1 MKKIFLFPK
10 CEWKYLLFLFFFIF
24 SFLENAII
32 RWISWGAK
40 DVAQPFLNTYL
51 FNISDYLAVIPF
63 IIIKIRSK
71 RMTKE
76 TMLEF
81 QSTIKSALTN
91 STNTIDKKRLF
102 FFWLVVSVGI
112 CDFLSHVSSLAFYL
126 VFGKNDRPLSENN
139 LSSMLIV
146 NTIVIYVASRIIL
159 KTYFYRHHYF
169 SFILNIICIII
180 LLSHD
185 IYNTIHEKKETDSS
199 NMIFFYFVKKI
210 LTIIFYS
217 IEAVIGKKVLLD
229 DLMNIYSLFFYRAIV
244 ETILLI
250 FFSIPFI
257 FIKITNRAKIPE
269 VTSNIFLQIGELF
282 KGSEFYK
289 VFLFILANF
298 FYNIFV
304 WSIID
309 KFSPGHYAISNIFE
323 STGTLIRLWITEKD
337 SVQRPVIRL
346 IIYIILIIGSVIHS
360 EMIVLNF
367 CGMQKN
373 TKLFLEMKEKME
385 IEEIEEIGLAKDLDE
400 SEIDKNENMIVSID
414 KDYDI
419 NLNNND
425 TQLSKEG
432 KEMVDVNDSN
442 E

>member
-24 SFLENAII
+24 SFLQNAII

-76 TMLEF
+76 NMLAL
-81 QSTIKSALTN
+81 QLTIKSALTN
-91 STNTIDKKRLF
+91 STSNTLDKKRTF

-112 CDFLSHVSSLAFYL
+112 FDFLSHVSSLAFYL

-139 LSSMLIV
+139 LSSMLIF
-146 NTIVIYVASRIIL
+146 NTIVIYVASRLIL

-169 SFILNIICIII
+169 SFILNVFCIII
-180 LLSHD
+180 LLSLD
-185 IYNTIHEKKETDSS
+185 IYNTIVQKKEIDSS
-199 NMIFFYFVKKI
+199 NMIFFYFAKKI

-217 IEAVIGKKVLLD
+217 IEDVIGKKVLLD
-229 DLMNIYSLFFYRAIV
+229 DLMNIYSLIFYRAIV
-244 ETILLI
+244 ETVLLI
-250 FFSIPFI
+250 LFSIPFI
-257 FIKITNRAKIPE
+257 FIKITNKAKTPE
-269 VTSNIFLQIGELF
+269 VTSNIFLQIGDLF

-289 VFLFILANF
+289 VFLFILTNF
-298 FYNIFV
+298 FYNIFI

-309 KFSPGHYAISNIFE
+309 KFSPSHYAISNIFE

-337 SVQRPVIRL
+337 SMQQPVIRL
-346 IIYIILIIGSVIHS
+346 IIYVILIIGSVIHS
-360 EMIVLNF
+360 EMVVLNF
-367 CGMQKN
+367 CSMQKN
-373 TKLFLEMKEKME
+373 TKLFLEIKEKIE
-385 IEEIEEIGLAKDLDE
+385 IEAIDFDKDLDE
-400 SEIDKNENMIVSID
+400 SVKEQSENIVVSID

-419 NLNNND
+419 NLNKD
-425 TQLSKEG
+425 YHSSKS
-432 KEMVDVNDSN
+432 KEMVDVNSSS

>member
-24 SFLENAII
+24 SFLQNAII

-76 TMLEF
+76 NMLAL
-81 QSTIKSALTN
+81 QLTIKSALTN
-91 STNTIDKKRLF
+91 STSNTIDKKRTF
-102 FFWLVVSVGI
+102 FFWLVASVGI
-112 CDFLSHVSSLAFYL
+112 FDFLSHVSSLAFYL

-139 LSSMLIV
+139 LSSMLIF
-146 NTIVIYVASRIIL
+146 NTIVIYVASRLIL

-169 SFILNIICIII
+169 SFILNVFCIII
-180 LLSHD
+180 LLSLD
-185 IYNTIHEKKETDSS
+185 IYNTIVQKKETDSS
-199 NMIFFYFVKKI
+199 NMIFFYFAKKI

-217 IEAVIGKKVLLD
+217 IEDVIGKKVLLD
-229 DLMNIYSLFFYRAIV
+229 DLMNIYSLIFYRAIV
-244 ETILLI
+244 ETVLLI
-250 FFSIPFI
+250 LFSIPFI
-257 FIKITNRAKIPE
+257 FIKITNKAKTPE
-269 VTSNIFLQIGELF
+269 VTSNIFLQIGDLF

-289 VFLFILANF
+289 VFLFILTNF
-298 FYNIFV
+298 FYNIFI

-309 KFSPGHYAISNIFE
+309 KFSPSHYAISNIFE

-337 SVQRPVIRL
+337 SVQQPVIRL
-346 IIYIILIIGSVIHS
+346 IIYVILIIGSVIHS
-360 EMIVLNF
+360 EMVVLNF
-367 CGMQKN
+367 CSMQKN
-373 TKLFLEMKEKME
+373 TKLFLEIKEKIE
-385 IEEIEEIGLAKDLDE
+385 IEAIDFDKDLDE
-400 SEIDKNENMIVSID
+400 SVKEQSENIVVSID

-419 NLNNND
+419 NLNKD
-425 TQLSKEG
+425 YHSSKS
-432 KEMVDVNDSN
+432 KEMVDVNSSS

>member
-24 SFLENAII
+24 SFLQNAII
-32 RWISWGAK
+32 RWISWETK

-51 FNISDYLAVIPF
+51 FNISDYIAVIPF

-76 TMLEF
+76 NMLAI
-81 QSTIKSALTN
+81 QLTIKSTMSN
-91 STNTIDKKRLF
+91 PTNTIDKKKAF

-112 CDFLSHVSSLAFYL
+112 FDFLSHVSSLAFYL

-139 LSSMLIV
+139 LSSMLIF

-169 SFILNIICIII
+169 SFILNTICIII
-180 LLSHD
+180 LLSLD
-185 IYNTIHEKKETDSS
+185 IYNTIVQKKETDSS
-199 NMIFFYFVKKI
+199 NMIFFYFAKKI

-217 IEAVIGKKVLLD
+217 IEDVIGKKVLLD
-229 DLMNIYSLFFYRAIV
+229 YLMDIYSLIFYRALV
-244 ETILLI
+244 ETVLLI

-257 FIKITNRAKIPE
+257 FVKITNRARDPP

-282 KGSEFYK
+282 RGSEFYK
-289 VFLFILANF
+289 VFLFILTNF
-298 FYNIFV
+298 FYNIFI
-304 WSIID
+304 WLIID
-309 KFSPGHYAISNIFE
+309 KFSPSHYALSNIFE

-337 SVQRPVIRL
+337 SVKQPVVRL
-346 IIYIILIIGSVIHS
+346 IIYIILIIVSLIHS

-373 TKLFLEMKEKME
+373 TKLFLEVKEKME
-385 IEEIEEIGLAKDLDE
+385 IEDIGLDKDLDE
-400 SEIDKNENMIVSID
+400 NIKGKNDDIIVSID

-419 NLNNND
+419 NLNND
-425 TQLSKEG
+425 YHSSKG
-432 KEMVDVNDSN
+432 SKEMVDVNSN
-442 E
+442 D

>member
-24 SFLENAII
+24 SFLQNAII

-76 TMLEF
+76 NMLAL
-81 QSTIKSALTN
+81 QLTIKSALTN
-91 STNTIDKKRLF
+91 STSNTLDKKRTF

-112 CDFLSHVSSLAFYL
+112 FDFLSHVSSLAFYL

-139 LSSMLIV
+139 LSSMLIF
-146 NTIVIYVASRIIL
+146 NTIVIYVASRLIL

-169 SFILNIICIII
+169 SFILNVFCIII
-180 LLSHD
+180 LLSLD
-185 IYNTIHEKKETDSS
+185 IYNTIVQKKETDSS
-199 NMIFFYFVKKI
+199 NMIFFYFAKKI

-217 IEAVIGKKVLLD
+217 IEDVIGKKVLLD
-229 DLMNIYSLFFYRAIV
+229 DLMNIYSLIFYRAIV
-244 ETILLI
+244 ETVLLI
-250 FFSIPFI
+250 LFSIPFI
-257 FIKITNRAKIPE
+257 FIKITNKAKTPE
-269 VTSNIFLQIGELF
+269 VTSNIFLQIGDLF

-289 VFLFILANF
+289 VFLFILTNF
-298 FYNIFV
+298 FYNIFI

-309 KFSPGHYAISNIFE
+309 KFSPSHYAISNIFE

-337 SVQRPVIRL
+337 SVQQPVIRL
-346 IIYIILIIGSVIHS
+346 IIYVILIIGSVIHS
-360 EMIVLNF
+360 EMVVLNF
-367 CGMQKN
+367 CSMQKN
-373 TKLFLEMKEKME
+373 TKLFLEIKEKIE
-385 IEEIEEIGLAKDLDE
+385 IEAIDFDKDLDE
-400 SEIDKNENMIVSID
+400 SVKEQSENIVVSMRM
-414 KDYDI
+414 KR
-419 NLNNND
+419 
-425 TQLSKEG
+425 
-432 KEMVDVNDSN
+432 
-442 E
+442 

>member
-24 SFLENAII
+24 SFLQNAII

-76 TMLEF
+76 NMLAL
-81 QSTIKSALTN
+81 QLTIKSALTN
-91 STNTIDKKRLF
+91 STSNTIDKKKTF

-112 CDFLSHVSSLAFYL
+112 FDFLSHVSSLAFYL

-139 LSSMLIV
+139 LSSMLIF

-169 SFILNIICIII
+169 SFILNVFCIII
-180 LLSHD
+180 LLSLD
-185 IYNTIHEKKETDSS
+185 IYNTIVQKKETDSS
-199 NMIFFYFVKKI
+199 NMIFFYFAKKI

-217 IEAVIGKKVLLD
+217 IEDVIGKKVLLD
-229 DLMNIYSLFFYRAIV
+229 DLMNIYSLIFYRAIV
-244 ETILLI
+244 ETVLLI
-250 FFSIPFI
+250 LFSIPFI
-257 FIKITNRAKIPE
+257 FIKITNKAKTPE
-269 VTSNIFLQIGELF
+269 VTSNIFLQIGDLF

-289 VFLFILANF
+289 VFLFILTNF
-298 FYNIFV
+298 FYNIFI

-309 KFSPGHYAISNIFE
+309 KFSPSHYAISNIFE

-337 SVQRPVIRL
+337 SVQQPVIRL
-346 IIYIILIIGSVIHS
+346 IIYVILIIGSVIHS
-360 EMIVLNF
+360 EMVVLNF
-367 CGMQKN
+367 CSMQKN
-373 TKLFLEMKEKME
+373 TKLFLEIKEKIE
-385 IEEIEEIGLAKDLDE
+385 IEAIDFDKDLDE
-400 SEIDKNENMIVSID
+400 SVKEQSENIVVSID

-419 NLNNND
+419 NLNKD
-425 TQLSKEG
+425 YHSSKS
-432 KEMVDVNDSN
+432 KEMVDVNSSS

>member
-24 SFLENAII
+24 SFLQNAII

-76 TMLEF
+76 NMLAL
-81 QSTIKSALTN
+81 QLTIKSALTN
-91 STNTIDKKRLF
+91 STSNTIDKKKTF

-112 CDFLSHVSSLAFYL
+112 FDFLSHVSSLAFYL

-139 LSSMLIV
+139 LSSMLIF
-146 NTIVIYVASRIIL
+146 NTIVIYVASRLIL

-169 SFILNIICIII
+169 SFILNVFCIII
-180 LLSHD
+180 LLSLD
-185 IYNTIHEKKETDSS
+185 IYNTIVQKKETDSS
-199 NMIFFYFVKKI
+199 NMIFFYFAKKI

-217 IEAVIGKKVLLD
+217 IEDVIGKKVLLD
-229 DLMNIYSLFFYRAIV
+229 DLMNIYSLIFYRAIV
-244 ETILLI
+244 ETVLLI
-250 FFSIPFI
+250 LFSIPFI
-257 FIKITNRAKIPE
+257 FIKITNKAKTPE
-269 VTSNIFLQIGELF
+269 VTSNIFLQIGDLF

-289 VFLFILANF
+289 VFLFILTNF
-298 FYNIFV
+298 FYNIFI

-309 KFSPGHYAISNIFE
+309 KFSPSHYAISNIFE
-323 STGTLIRLWITEKD
+323 STGTLIRLWITEEN
-337 SVQRPVIRL
+337 SVQQPVIRL
-346 IIYIILIIGSVIHS
+346 IIYVILIIGSVIHS
-360 EMIVLNF
+360 EMVVLNF
-367 CGMQKN
+367 CSMQKN
-373 TKLFLEMKEKME
+373 TKLFLEIKEKIE
-385 IEEIEEIGLAKDLDE
+385 IEAIDFDKDLDE
-400 SEIDKNENMIVSID
+400 SVKEQSENIVVSID

-419 NLNNND
+419 NLNKD
-425 TQLSKEG
+425 YHSSKS
-432 KEMVDVNDSN
+432 KEMVDVNSSS

>member
-24 SFLENAII
+24 SFLQNAII

-76 TMLEF
+76 NMLAL
-81 QSTIKSALTN
+81 QLTIKSALTN
-91 STNTIDKKRLF
+91 STSNTIDKKRTF

-112 CDFLSHVSSLAFYL
+112 FDFLSHVSSLAFYL

-139 LSSMLIV
+139 LSSMLIF
-146 NTIVIYVASRIIL
+146 NTIVIYVASRLIL

-169 SFILNIICIII
+169 SFILNVFCIII
-180 LLSHD
+180 LLSLD
-185 IYNTIHEKKETDSS
+185 IYNTIVQKKETDSS
-199 NMIFFYFVKKI
+199 NMIFFYFAKKI

-217 IEAVIGKKVLLD
+217 IEDVIGKKVLLD
-229 DLMNIYSLFFYRAIV
+229 DLMNIYSLIFYRAIV
-244 ETILLI
+244 ETVLLI
-250 FFSIPFI
+250 LFSIPFI
-257 FIKITNRAKIPE
+257 FIKITNKAKTPE
-269 VTSNIFLQIGELF
+269 VTSNIFLQIGDLF

-289 VFLFILANF
+289 VFLFILTNF
-298 FYNIFV
+298 FYNIFI

-309 KFSPGHYAISNIFE
+309 KFSPSHYAISN
-323 STGTLIRLWITEKD
+323 
-337 SVQRPVIRL
+337 QQPVIRL
-346 IIYIILIIGSVIHS
+346 IIYVILIIGSVIHS
-360 EMIVLNF
+360 EMVVLNF
-367 CGMQKN
+367 CSMQKN
-373 TKLFLEMKEKME
+373 TKLFLEIKEKIE
-385 IEEIEEIGLAKDLDE
+385 IEAIDFDKDLDE
-400 SEIDKNENMIVSID
+400 SVKEQSENIVVSID

-419 NLNNND
+419 NLNKD
-425 TQLSKEG
+425 YHSSKS
-432 KEMVDVNDSN
+432 KEMVDVNSSS

>member
-24 SFLENAII
+24 SFLQNAII
-32 RWISWGAK
+32 RWISWETK

-51 FNISDYLAVIPF
+51 FNISDYIAVIPF

-76 TMLEF
+76 NMLAI
-81 QSTIKSALTN
+81 QLTIKSTMSN
-91 STNTIDKKRLF
+91 PTNTIDKKKSF

-112 CDFLSHVSSLAFYL
+112 FDFLSHVSSLAFYL

-139 LSSMLIV
+139 LSSMLIF

-169 SFILNIICIII
+169 SFILNTICIII
-180 LLSHD
+180 LLSLD
-185 IYNTIHEKKETDSS
+185 IYNTIVQKKETDSS
-199 NMIFFYFVKKI
+199 NMIFFYFAKKI

-217 IEAVIGKKVLLD
+217 IEDVIGKKVLLD
-229 DLMNIYSLFFYRAIV
+229 YLMDIYSLIFYRALV
-244 ETILLI
+244 ETVLLI

-257 FIKITNRAKIPE
+257 FVKITNRARDPP
-269 VTSNIFLQIGELF
+269 VTSNIFLQIGDLF
-282 KGSEFYK
+282 RGSEFYK
-289 VFLFILANF
+289 VFLFILTNF
-298 FYNIFV
+298 FYNIFI
-304 WSIID
+304 WLIID
-309 KFSPGHYAISNIFE
+309 KFSPSHYALSNIFE

-337 SVQRPVIRL
+337 SVKQPVVRL
-346 IIYIILIIGSVIHS
+346 IIYIILIIVSLIHS

-373 TKLFLEMKEKME
+373 TKLFLEVKEKME
-385 IEEIEEIGLAKDLDE
+385 IEDIGLDKVFDE
-400 SEIDKNENMIVSID
+400 SIKGKNDDIIVSID

-419 NLNNND
+419 NLNND
-425 TQLSKEG
+425 YHLSKG
-432 KEMVDVNDSN
+432 SKEMVDVNSTD
-442 E
+442 

>member
-24 SFLENAII
+24 SFLQNAII

-76 TMLEF
+76 NMLAL
-81 QSTIKSALTN
+81 QLTIKSALTN
-91 STNTIDKKRLF
+91 STSNTLDKKRTF

-112 CDFLSHVSSLAFYL
+112 FDFLSHVSSLAFYL

-139 LSSMLIV
+139 LSSMLIF
-146 NTIVIYVASRIIL
+146 NTIVIYVASRLIL

-169 SFILNIICIII
+169 SFILNVFCIII
-180 LLSHD
+180 LLSLD
-185 IYNTIHEKKETDSS
+185 IYNTIVQKKETDSS
-199 NMIFFYFVKKI
+199 NMIFFYFAKKI

-217 IEAVIGKKVLLD
+217 IEDVIGKKVLLD
-229 DLMNIYSLFFYRAIV
+229 DLMNIYSLIFYRAIV
-244 ETILLI
+244 ETVLLI
-250 FFSIPFI
+250 LFSIPFI
-257 FIKITNRAKIPE
+257 FIKITNKAKTPE
-269 VTSNIFLQIGELF
+269 VTSNIFLQIGDLF

-289 VFLFILANF
+289 VFLFILTNF
-298 FYNIFV
+298 FYNIFI

-309 KFSPGHYAISNIFE
+309 KFSPSHYAISNIFE

-337 SVQRPVIRL
+337 SVQQPVIRL
-346 IIYIILIIGSVIHS
+346 IIYVILIIGSVIHS
-360 EMIVLNF
+360 EMVVLNF
-367 CGMQKN
+367 CSMQKN
-373 TKLFLEMKEKME
+373 TKLFLEIKEKIE
-385 IEEIEEIGLAKDLDE
+385 IEAIDFDKDLDE
-400 SEIDKNENMIVSID
+400 SVKEQSENIVVSID

-419 NLNNND
+419 NLNKD
-425 TQLSKEG
+425 YHSSKS
-432 KEMVDVNDSN
+432 KEMVDVNSSS

>member
-24 SFLENAII
+24 SFLQNAII

-63 IIIKIRSK
+63 IIIKIKSK

-76 TMLEF
+76 NMLAL
-81 QSTIKSALTN
+81 QLTIKSALTN
-91 STNTIDKKRLF
+91 STSNTIDKKRTF

-112 CDFLSHVSSLAFYL
+112 FDFLSHVSSLAFYL

-139 LSSMLIV
+139 LSSMLIF
-146 NTIVIYVASRIIL
+146 NTIVIYVASRLIL

-169 SFILNIICIII
+169 SFILNVFCIII
-180 LLSHD
+180 LLSLD
-185 IYNTIHEKKETDSS
+185 IYNTIVQKKETDSS
-199 NMIFFYFVKKI
+199 NMIFFYFAKKI

-217 IEAVIGKKVLLD
+217 IEDVIGKKVLLD
-229 DLMNIYSLFFYRAIV
+229 DLMNIYSLIFYRAIV
-244 ETILLI
+244 ETVLLI
-250 FFSIPFI
+250 LFSIPFI
-257 FIKITNRAKIPE
+257 FIKITNKAKTPE
-269 VTSNIFLQIGELF
+269 VTSNIFLQIGDLF

-289 VFLFILANF
+289 VFLFILTNF
-298 FYNIFV
+298 FYNIFI

-309 KFSPGHYAISNIFE
+309 KFSPSHYAISNIFE

-337 SVQRPVIRL
+337 SVQQPVIRL
-346 IIYIILIIGSVIHS
+346 IIYVILIIGSVIHS
-360 EMIVLNF
+360 EMVVLNF
-367 CGMQKN
+367 CSMQKN
-373 TKLFLEMKEKME
+373 TKLFLEIKEKIE
-385 IEEIEEIGLAKDLDE
+385 IEAIDFDKDLDE
-400 SEIDKNENMIVSID
+400 SVKEQSENIVVSID

-419 NLNNND
+419 NLNKD
-425 TQLSKEG
+425 YHSSKS
-432 KEMVDVNDSN
+432 KEMVDVNSSG

>member
-24 SFLENAII
+24 SFLQNAII

-76 TMLEF
+76 NMLAL
-81 QSTIKSALTN
+81 QLTIKSALTN
-91 STNTIDKKRLF
+91 STSNTIDKKRTF

-112 CDFLSHVSSLAFYL
+112 FDFLSHVSSLAFYL

-139 LSSMLIV
+139 LSSMLIF
-146 NTIVIYVASRIIL
+146 NTIVIYVASRLIL

-169 SFILNIICIII
+169 SFILNVFCIII
-180 LLSHD
+180 LLSLD
-185 IYNTIHEKKETDSS
+185 IYNTIVQKKETDSS
-199 NMIFFYFVKKI
+199 NMIFFYFAKKI

-217 IEAVIGKKVLLD
+217 IEDVIGKKVLLD
-229 DLMNIYSLFFYRAIV
+229 DLMNIYSLIFYRAIV
-244 ETILLI
+244 ETVLLI
-250 FFSIPFI
+250 LFSIPFI
-257 FIKITNRAKIPE
+257 FIKITNKAKTPE
-269 VTSNIFLQIGELF
+269 VTSNIFLQIGDLF

-289 VFLFILANF
+289 VFLFILTNF
-298 FYNIFV
+298 FYNIFI

-309 KFSPGHYAISNIFE
+309 KFSPSHYAISNIFE

-337 SVQRPVIRL
+337 SVQQPVIRL
-346 IIYIILIIGSVIHS
+346 IIYVILIIGSVIHS
-360 EMIVLNF
+360 EMVVLNF
-367 CGMQKN
+367 CSMQKN
-373 TKLFLEMKEKME
+373 TKLFLEIKEKIE
-385 IEEIEEIGLAKDLDE
+385 IEAIDFDKDLDE
-400 SEIDKNENMIVSID
+400 SVKEQSENIVVSID
-414 KDYDI
+414 KDYDV
-419 NLNNND
+419 NLNKD
-425 TQLSKEG
+425 YHSSKS
-432 KEMVDVNDSN
+432 KEMVDVNSSG

>member
-24 SFLENAII
+24 SFLQNAII

-76 TMLEF
+76 NMLAL
-81 QSTIKSALTN
+81 QLTIKSALTN
-91 STNTIDKKRLF
+91 STSNTLDKKRTF

-112 CDFLSHVSSLAFYL
+112 FDFLSHVSSLAFYL

-139 LSSMLIV
+139 LSSMLIF
-146 NTIVIYVASRIIL
+146 NTIVIYIASRLIL

-169 SFILNIICIII
+169 SFILNVFCIII
-180 LLSHD
+180 LLSLD
-185 IYNTIHEKKETDSS
+185 IYNTIVQKKETDSS
-199 NMIFFYFVKKI
+199 NMIFFYFAKKI

-217 IEAVIGKKVLLD
+217 IEDVIGKKVLLD
-229 DLMNIYSLFFYRAIV
+229 DLMNIYSLIFYRAIV
-244 ETILLI
+244 ETVLLI
-250 FFSIPFI
+250 LFSIPFI
-257 FIKITNRAKIPE
+257 FIKITNKAKTPE
-269 VTSNIFLQIGELF
+269 VTSNIFLQIGDLF

-289 VFLFILANF
+289 VFLFILTNF
-298 FYNIFV
+298 FYNIFI

-309 KFSPGHYAISNIFE
+309 KFSPSHYAISNIFE

-337 SVQRPVIRL
+337 SVQQPVIRL
-346 IIYIILIIGSVIHS
+346 IIYVILIIGSVIHS
-360 EMIVLNF
+360 EMVVLNF
-367 CGMQKN
+367 CSMQKN
-373 TKLFLEMKEKME
+373 TKLFLEIKEKIE
-385 IEEIEEIGLAKDLDE
+385 IEAIDFDKDLDE
-400 SEIDKNENMIVSID
+400 SVKEQSENIVVSID

-419 NLNNND
+419 NLNKD
-425 TQLSKEG
+425 YHSSKS
-432 KEMVDVNDSN
+432 KEMVDVNSSS

>member
-24 SFLENAII
+24 SFLQNAII

-76 TMLEF
+76 NMLAL
-81 QSTIKSALTN
+81 QLTIKSAMTNLT
-91 STNTIDKKRLF
+91 SNTIDKKRAF
-102 FFWLVVSVGI
+102 FFFFFFFFFI
-112 CDFLSHVSSLAFYL
+112 FDFLSHVSSLAFYL

-139 LSSMLIV
+139 LSSMLIF
-146 NTIVIYVASRIIL
+146 NTIVIYVASRLIL

-169 SFILNIICIII
+169 SFILNVFCIII
-180 LLSHD
+180 LLSLD
-185 IYNTIHEKKETDSS
+185 IYNTIVQKKETDSS
-199 NMIFFYFVKKI
+199 NMIFFYFAKKI

-217 IEAVIGKKVLLD
+217 IEDVIGKKVLLD
-229 DLMNIYSLFFYRAIV
+229 DLMNIYSLIFYRAIV
-244 ETILLI
+244 ETVLLI
-250 FFSIPFI
+250 LFSIPFI
-257 FIKITNRAKIPE
+257 FIKITNKAKTPE
-269 VTSNIFLQIGELF
+269 VTSNIFLQIGDLF

-289 VFLFILANF
+289 VFLFILTNF
-298 FYNIFV
+298 FYNIFI

-309 KFSPGHYAISNIFE
+309 KFSPSHYAISNIFE
-323 STGTLIRLWITEKD
+323 STGTLIRLWITEEN
-337 SVQRPVIRL
+337 SVQQPVIRL
-346 IIYIILIIGSVIHS
+346 IIYVILIIGSVIHS
-360 EMIVLNF
+360 EMVVLNF
-367 CGMQKN
+367 CSMQKN
-373 TKLFLEMKEKME
+373 TKLFLEIKEKIE
-385 IEEIEEIGLAKDLDE
+385 IEAIDFDKDLDE
-400 SEIDKNENMIVSID
+400 SVKEQSENIVVSID

-419 NLNNND
+419 NLNKD
-425 TQLSKEG
+425 YHSSKS
-432 KEMVDVNDSN
+432 KEMVDVNSSS

>member
-24 SFLENAII
+24 SFLQNAII
-32 RWISWGAK
+32 RWISWETK

-51 FNISDYLAVIPF
+51 FNISDYIAVIPF

-76 TMLEF
+76 NMLAI
-81 QSTIKSALTN
+81 QLTIKSTMSN
-91 STNTIDKKRLF
+91 PTNTIDKKKAF

-112 CDFLSHVSSLAFYL
+112 FDFLSHVSSLAFYL
-126 VFGKNDRPLSENN
+126 VFGKNDRPISENN
-139 LSSMLIV
+139 LSSMLIF

-169 SFILNIICIII
+169 SFILNTICIII
-180 LLSHD
+180 LLSLD
-185 IYNTIHEKKETDSS
+185 IYNTIVQKKETDSS
-199 NMIFFYFVKKI
+199 NMIFFYFAKKI

-217 IEAVIGKKVLLD
+217 IEDVIGKKVLLD
-229 DLMNIYSLFFYRAIV
+229 YLMDIYSLIFYRALV
-244 ETILLI
+244 ETVLLI

-257 FIKITNRAKIPE
+257 FVKITNRARDPP
-269 VTSNIFLQIGELF
+269 VTSNIFLQIGDLF
-282 KGSEFYK
+282 RGSEFYK
-289 VFLFILANF
+289 VFLFILTNF
-298 FYNIFV
+298 FYNIFI
-304 WSIID
+304 WLIID
-309 KFSPGHYAISNIFE
+309 KFSPSHYALSNIFE

-337 SVQRPVIRL
+337 SVKQPVVRL
-346 IIYIILIIGSVIHS
+346 IIYIILIIVSLIHS

-373 TKLFLEMKEKME
+373 TKLFLEVKEKME
-385 IEEIEEIGLAKDLDE
+385 IEDIGLDKDLDE
-400 SEIDKNENMIVSID
+400 NIKGKNDDIIVSID

-419 NLNNND
+419 NLNND
-425 TQLSKEG
+425 YHSSKG
-432 KEMVDVNDSN
+432 SKEMVDVNSN
-442 E
+442 D

>member
-24 SFLENAII
+24 SFLQNAII

-51 FNISDYLAVIPF
+51 FNISDYLALIPF

-76 TMLEF
+76 NMLAL
-81 QSTIKSALTN
+81 QLTIKSALTN
-91 STNTIDKKRLF
+91 STSNTIDKKRTF

-112 CDFLSHVSSLAFYL
+112 FDFLSHVSSLAFYL

-139 LSSMLIV
+139 LSSMLIF
-146 NTIVIYVASRIIL
+146 NTIVIYVASRLIL

-169 SFILNIICIII
+169 SFILNVFCIII
-180 LLSHD
+180 LLSLD
-185 IYNTIHEKKETDSS
+185 IYNTIVQKKETDSS
-199 NMIFFYFVKKI
+199 NMIFFYFAKKI

-217 IEAVIGKKVLLD
+217 IEDVIGKKVLLD
-229 DLMNIYSLFFYRAIV
+229 DLMNIYSLIFYRAIV
-244 ETILLI
+244 ETVLLI
-250 FFSIPFI
+250 LFSIPFI
-257 FIKITNRAKIPE
+257 FIKITNKAKTPE
-269 VTSNIFLQIGELF
+269 VTSNIFLQIGDLF

-289 VFLFILANF
+289 VFLFILTNF
-298 FYNIFV
+298 FYNIFI

-309 KFSPGHYAISNIFE
+309 KFSPSHYAISNIFE
-323 STGTLIRLWITEKD
+323 STGTLIRLWITEEN
-337 SVQRPVIRL
+337 SVQQPVIRL
-346 IIYIILIIGSVIHS
+346 IIYVILIIGSVIHS
-360 EMIVLNF
+360 EMVVLNF
-367 CGMQKN
+367 CSMQKN
-373 TKLFLEMKEKME
+373 TKLFLEIKEKIE
-385 IEEIEEIGLAKDLDE
+385 IEAIDFDKDLDE
-400 SEIDKNENMIVSID
+400 SVKEQSENIVVSID

-419 NLNNND
+419 NLNKD
-425 TQLSKEG
+425 YHSSKS
-432 KEMVDVNDSN
+432 KEMVDVNSSS

>member
-24 SFLENAII
+24 SFLQNAII

-76 TMLEF
+76 NMLAL
-81 QSTIKSALTN
+81 QLTIKSALTN
-91 STNTIDKKRLF
+91 STSNTIDKKRTF
-102 FFWLVVSVGI
+102 FFWLVISVGI
-112 CDFLSHVSSLAFYL
+112 FDFLSHVSSLAFYL

-139 LSSMLIV
+139 LSSMLIF
-146 NTIVIYVASRIIL
+146 NTIVIYVASRLIL

-169 SFILNIICIII
+169 SFILNVFCIII
-180 LLSHD
+180 LLSLD
-185 IYNTIHEKKETDSS
+185 IYNTIVQKKETDSS
-199 NMIFFYFVKKI
+199 NMIFFYFAKKI

-217 IEAVIGKKVLLD
+217 IEDVIGKKVLLD
-229 DLMNIYSLFFYRAIV
+229 DLMNIYSLIFYRAIV
-244 ETILLI
+244 ETVLLI
-250 FFSIPFI
+250 LFSIPFI
-257 FIKITNRAKIPE
+257 FIKITNKAKTPE
-269 VTSNIFLQIGELF
+269 VTSNIFLQIGDLF

-289 VFLFILANF
+289 VFLFILTNF
-298 FYNIFV
+298 FYNIFI

-309 KFSPGHYAISNIFE
+309 KFSPSHYAISNIFE

-337 SVQRPVIRL
+337 SVQQPVIRL
-346 IIYIILIIGSVIHS
+346 IIYVILIIGSVIHS
-360 EMIVLNF
+360 EMVVLNF
-367 CGMQKN
+367 CSMQKN
-373 TKLFLEMKEKME
+373 TKLFLEIKEKIE
-385 IEEIEEIGLAKDLDE
+385 IEAIDFDKDLDE
-400 SEIDKNENMIVSID
+400 SVKEQSENIVVSID

-419 NLNNND
+419 NLNKD
-425 TQLSKEG
+425 YHSSKS
-432 KEMVDVNDSN
+432 KEMVDVNSSS

>member
-1 MKKIFLFPK
+1 MEKIFLFPK

-24 SFLENAII
+24 SFLQNAII

-71 RMTKE
+71 RMTKLN
-76 TMLEF
+76 MLAF
-81 QSTIKSALTN
+81 QLTIKSTTSN
-91 STNTIDKKRLF
+91 PTNTIDKKRSV

-112 CDFLSHVSSLAFYL
+112 FDFLSHVSSLAFYL

-139 LSSMLIV
+139 LSSMLIF
-146 NTIVIYVASRIIL
+146 NTIVIYVASRLIL

-169 SFILNIICIII
+169 SFILNVFCIII
-180 LLSHD
+180 LLSLD
-185 IYNTIHEKKETDSS
+185 IYNTIVQKKETDSS
-199 NMIFFYFVKKI
+199 NMIFFYFAKKI

-217 IEAVIGKKVLLD
+217 IEDVIGKKVLLD
-229 DLMNIYSLFFYRAIV
+229 DLMNIYSLIFYRAIV
-244 ETILLI
+244 ETVLLI
-250 FFSIPFI
+250 LFSIPFI
-257 FIKITNRAKIPE
+257 FIKITNKAKTPE
-269 VTSNIFLQIGELF
+269 VTSNIFLQIGDLF

-289 VFLFILANF
+289 VFLFILTNF
-298 FYNIFV
+298 FYNIFI

-309 KFSPGHYAISNIFE
+309 KFSPSHYAISNIFE

-337 SVQRPVIRL
+337 SVQQPVIRL
-346 IIYIILIIGSVIHS
+346 IIYVILIIGSVIHS
-360 EMIVLNF
+360 EMVVLNF
-367 CGMQKN
+367 CSMQKN
-373 TKLFLEMKEKME
+373 TKLFLEIKEKIE
-385 IEEIEEIGLAKDLDE
+385 IEAIDFDKDLDE
-400 SEIDKNENMIVSID
+400 SVKEQSENIVVSID

-419 NLNNND
+419 NLNKD
-425 TQLSKEG
+425 YHSSKS
-432 KEMVDVNDSN
+432 KEMVDVNSSS

>member
-24 SFLENAII
+24 SFLQNAII

-76 TMLEF
+76 NMLAL
-81 QSTIKSALTN
+81 QLTIKSALTN
-91 STNTIDKKRLF
+91 STSNTIDKKRTF

-112 CDFLSHVSSLAFYL
+112 FDFLSHVSSLAFYL

-139 LSSMLIV
+139 LSSMLIF
-146 NTIVIYVASRIIL
+146 NTIVIYVASRLIL

-169 SFILNIICIII
+169 SFILNVFCIII
-180 LLSHD
+180 LLSLD
-185 IYNTIHEKKETDSS
+185 IYNTIVQKKETDSS
-199 NMIFFYFVKKI
+199 NMIFFYFAKKI

-217 IEAVIGKKVLLD
+217 IEDVIGKKVLLD
-229 DLMNIYSLFFYRAIV
+229 DLMNIYSLIFYRAIV
-244 ETILLI
+244 ETVLLI
-250 FFSIPFI
+250 LFSIPFI
-257 FIKITNRAKIPE
+257 FIKITNKAKTPE
-269 VTSNIFLQIGELF
+269 VTSNIFLQIGDLF

-289 VFLFILANF
+289 VFLFILTNF
-298 FYNIFV
+298 FYNIFI

-309 KFSPGHYAISNIFE
+309 KFSPSHYAISNIFE

-337 SVQRPVIRL
+337 SVQQPVIRL
-346 IIYIILIIGSVIHS
+346 IIYVILIIGSVIHS
-360 EMIVLNF
+360 EMVVLNF
-367 CGMQKN
+367 CSMQKN
-373 TKLFLEMKEKME
+373 TKLFLEIKEKIE
-385 IEEIEEIGLAKDLDE
+385 IEAIDFDKDLDE
-400 SEIDKNENMIVSID
+400 SVKEQSENIVVSID

-419 NLNNND
+419 NLNKD
-425 TQLSKEG
+425 YHSSKS
-432 KEMVDVNDSN
+432 KEMVDVNSSS

>member
-24 SFLENAII
+24 SFLQNAII

-76 TMLEF
+76 NMLAL
-81 QSTIKSALTN
+81 QLTIKSALTN
-91 STNTIDKKRLF
+91 STSNTLDKKRTF

-112 CDFLSHVSSLAFYL
+112 FDFLSHVSSLAFYL

-139 LSSMLIV
+139 LSSMLIF
-146 NTIVIYVASRIIL
+146 NTIVIYVASRLIL

-169 SFILNIICIII
+169 SFILNVFCIII
-180 LLSHD
+180 LLSLD
-185 IYNTIHEKKETDSS
+185 IYNTIVQKKETDSS
-199 NMIFFYFVKKI
+199 NMIFFYFAKKI

-217 IEAVIGKKVLLD
+217 IEDVIGKKVLLD
-229 DLMNIYSLFFYRAIV
+229 DLMNIYSLIFYRAIV
-244 ETILLI
+244 ETVLLI
-250 FFSIPFI
+250 LFSIPFI
-257 FIKITNRAKIPE
+257 FIKITNKAKTPE
-269 VTSNIFLQIGELF
+269 VTSNIFLQIGDLF

-289 VFLFILANF
+289 VFLFILTNF
-298 FYNIFV
+298 FYNIFI

-309 KFSPGHYAISNIFE
+309 KFSPSHYAISNIFE
-323 STGTLIRLWITEKD
+323 STGTLIRLWITEKN
-337 SVQRPVIRL
+337 SVQQPVIRL
-346 IIYIILIIGSVIHS
+346 IIYVILIIGSVIHS
-360 EMIVLNF
+360 EMVVLNF
-367 CGMQKN
+367 CSMQKN
-373 TKLFLEMKEKME
+373 TKLFLEIKEKIE
-385 IEEIEEIGLAKDLDE
+385 IEAIDFDKDLDE
-400 SEIDKNENMIVSID
+400 SVKEQSENIVVSID

-419 NLNNND
+419 NLNKD
-425 TQLSKEG
+425 YHSSKS
-432 KEMVDVNDSN
+432 KEMVDVNSSG

>member
-24 SFLENAII
+24 SFLQNAII

-76 TMLEF
+76 NMLAL
-81 QSTIKSALTN
+81 QLTIKSALTN
-91 STNTIDKKRLF
+91 STSNTLDKKRTF

-112 CDFLSHVSSLAFYL
+112 FDFLSHVSSLAFYL

-139 LSSMLIV
+139 LSSMLIF
-146 NTIVIYVASRIIL
+146 NTIVIYVASRLIL

-169 SFILNIICIII
+169 SFIFNVFCIII
-180 LLSHD
+180 LLSLD
-185 IYNTIHEKKETDSS
+185 IYNTIVQKKETDSS
-199 NMIFFYFVKKI
+199 NMIFFYFAKKI

-217 IEAVIGKKVLLD
+217 IEDVIGKKVLLD
-229 DLMNIYSLFFYRAIV
+229 DLMNIYSLIFYRAIV
-244 ETILLI
+244 ETVLLI
-250 FFSIPFI
+250 LFSIPFI
-257 FIKITNRAKIPE
+257 FIKITNKAKTPE
-269 VTSNIFLQIGELF
+269 VTSNIFLQIGDLF

-289 VFLFILANF
+289 VFLFILTNF
-298 FYNIFV
+298 FYNIFI

-309 KFSPGHYAISNIFE
+309 KFSPSHYAISNIFE

-337 SVQRPVIRL
+337 SVQQPVIRL
-346 IIYIILIIGSVIHS
+346 IIYVILIIGSVIHS
-360 EMIVLNF
+360 EMVVLNF
-367 CGMQKN
+367 CSMQKN
-373 TKLFLEMKEKME
+373 TKLFLEIKEKIE
-385 IEEIEEIGLAKDLDE
+385 IEAIDFDKDLDE
-400 SEIDKNENMIVSID
+400 SVKEQSENIVVSID

-419 NLNNND
+419 NLNKD
-425 TQLSKEG
+425 YHSSKS
-432 KEMVDVNDSN
+432 KEMVDVNSSS

>member
-24 SFLENAII
+24 SFLQNAII

-51 FNISDYLAVIPF
+51 FNISDYLAVFPF

-76 TMLEF
+76 NMLAL
-81 QSTIKSALTN
+81 QLTIKSALTN
-91 STNTIDKKRLF
+91 STSNTIDKKRTF

-112 CDFLSHVSSLAFYL
+112 FDFLSHVSSLAFYL

-139 LSSMLIV
+139 LSSMLIF
-146 NTIVIYVASRIIL
+146 NTIVIYVASRLIL

-169 SFILNIICIII
+169 SFILNVFCIII
-180 LLSHD
+180 LLSLD
-185 IYNTIHEKKETDSS
+185 IYNTIVQKKETDSS
-199 NMIFFYFVKKI
+199 NMIFFYFAKKI

-217 IEAVIGKKVLLD
+217 IEDVIGKKVLLD
-229 DLMNIYSLFFYRAIV
+229 DLMNIYSLIFYRAIV
-244 ETILLI
+244 ETVLLI
-250 FFSIPFI
+250 LFSIPFI
-257 FIKITNRAKIPE
+257 FIKITNKAKTPE
-269 VTSNIFLQIGELF
+269 VTSNIFLQIGDLF

-289 VFLFILANF
+289 VFLFILTNF
-298 FYNIFV
+298 FYNIFI

-309 KFSPGHYAISNIFE
+309 KFSPSHYAISNIFE

-337 SVQRPVIRL
+337 SVQQPVIRL
-346 IIYIILIIGSVIHS
+346 IIYVILIIGSVIHS
-360 EMIVLNF
+360 EMVVLNF
-367 CGMQKN
+367 CSMQKN
-373 TKLFLEMKEKME
+373 TKLFLEIKEKIE
-385 IEEIEEIGLAKDLDE
+385 IEAIDFDKDLDE
-400 SEIDKNENMIVSID
+400 SVKEQSENIVVSID

-419 NLNNND
+419 NLNKD
-425 TQLSKEG
+425 YHSSKS
-432 KEMVDVNDSN
+432 KEMVDVNSSS

>member
-24 SFLENAII
+24 SFLQNAII

-76 TMLEF
+76 NMLAL
-81 QSTIKSALTN
+81 QLTIKSALTN
-91 STNTIDKKRLF
+91 STSNTIDKKRTF

-112 CDFLSHVSSLAFYL
+112 FDFLSHVSSLAFYL

-139 LSSMLIV
+139 LSSMLIF
-146 NTIVIYVASRIIL
+146 NTIVIYVASRLIL

-169 SFILNIICIII
+169 SFILNVFCIII
-180 LLSHD
+180 LLSLD
-185 IYNTIHEKKETDSS
+185 IYNTIVQKKETDSS
-199 NMIFFYFVKKI
+199 NMIFFYFAKKI

-217 IEAVIGKKVLLD
+217 IEDVIGKKVLLD
-229 DLMNIYSLFFYRAIV
+229 DLMNIYSLIFYRAIV
-244 ETILLI
+244 ETVLLI
-250 FFSIPFI
+250 LFSIPFI
-257 FIKITNRAKIPE
+257 FIKITNKAKTPE
-269 VTSNIFLQIGELF
+269 VTSNIFLQIGDLF

-289 VFLFILANF
+289 VFLFILTNF
-298 FYNIFV
+298 FYNIFI

-309 KFSPGHYAISNIFE
+309 KFSPSHYAISNIFE

-337 SVQRPVIRL
+337 SMQQPVIRL
-346 IIYIILIIGSVIHS
+346 IIYVILIIGSVIHS
-360 EMIVLNF
+360 EMVVLNF
-367 CGMQKN
+367 CSMQKN
-373 TKLFLEMKEKME
+373 TKLFLEIKEKIE
-385 IEEIEEIGLAKDLDE
+385 IEAIDFDKDLDE
-400 SEIDKNENMIVSID
+400 SVKEQSENFVVSID
-414 KDYDI
+414 KEYDI
-419 NLNNND
+419 NLNKD
-425 TQLSKEG
+425 YHSSKS
-432 KEMVDVNDSN
+432 KEMVDVNSSS

>member
-24 SFLENAII
+24 SFLQNAII

-76 TMLEF
+76 NMLAL
-81 QSTIKSALTN
+81 QLTIKSALTN
-91 STNTIDKKRLF
+91 STSNTLDKKRTF

-112 CDFLSHVSSLAFYL
+112 FDFLSHVSSLAFYL

-139 LSSMLIV
+139 LSSMLIF
-146 NTIVIYVASRIIL
+146 NTIVIYVASRLIL

-169 SFILNIICIII
+169 SFILNVFCIII
-180 LLSHD
+180 LLSLD
-185 IYNTIHEKKETDSS
+185 IYNTIVQKKETDSS
-199 NMIFFYFVKKI
+199 NMIFFYFAKKI

-217 IEAVIGKKVLLD
+217 IEDVIGKKVLLD
-229 DLMNIYSLFFYRAIV
+229 DLMNIYSLIFYRAIV
-244 ETILLI
+244 ETVLLI
-250 FFSIPFI
+250 LFSIPFI
-257 FIKITNRAKIPE
+257 FIKITNKAKTPE
-269 VTSNIFLQIGELF
+269 VTSNIFLQIGDLF

-289 VFLFILANF
+289 VFLFILTNF
-298 FYNIFV
+298 FYNIFI

-309 KFSPGHYAISNIFE
+309 KFSPSHYAISNIFE
-323 STGTLIRLWITEKD
+323 STGTLIRLWITEED
-337 SVQRPVIRL
+337 SVQQPVIRL
-346 IIYIILIIGSVIHS
+346 IIYVILIIGSVIHS
-360 EMIVLNF
+360 EMVVLNF
-367 CGMQKN
+367 CSMQKN
-373 TKLFLEMKEKME
+373 TKLFLEIKEKIE
-385 IEEIEEIGLAKDLDE
+385 IEAIDFDKDLDE
-400 SEIDKNENMIVSID
+400 SVKEQSENIVVSID

-419 NLNNND
+419 NLNKD
-425 TQLSKEG
+425 YHSSKS
-432 KEMVDVNDSN
+432 KEMVDVNSSS

>member
-24 SFLENAII
+24 SFLQNAII

-51 FNISDYLAVIPF
+51 FNISDYLAVFPF

-76 TMLEF
+76 NMLAL
-81 QSTIKSALTN
+81 QLTIKSALTN
-91 STNTIDKKRLF
+91 STSNTLDKKRTF

-112 CDFLSHVSSLAFYL
+112 FDFLSHVSSLAFYL

-139 LSSMLIV
+139 LSSMLIF
-146 NTIVIYVASRIIL
+146 NTIVIYVASRLIL

-169 SFILNIICIII
+169 SFILNVFCIII
-180 LLSHD
+180 LLSLD
-185 IYNTIHEKKETDSS
+185 IYNTIVQKKETDSS
-199 NMIFFYFVKKI
+199 NMIFFYFAKKI

-217 IEAVIGKKVLLD
+217 IEDVIGKKVLLD
-229 DLMNIYSLFFYRAIV
+229 DLMNIYSLIFYRAIV
-244 ETILLI
+244 ETVLLI
-250 FFSIPFI
+250 LFSIPFI
-257 FIKITNRAKIPE
+257 FIKITNKAKTPE
-269 VTSNIFLQIGELF
+269 VTSNIFLQIGDLF

-289 VFLFILANF
+289 VFLFILTNF
-298 FYNIFV
+298 FYNIFI

-309 KFSPGHYAISNIFE
+309 KFSPSHYAISNIFE

-337 SVQRPVIRL
+337 SVQQPVIRL
-346 IIYIILIIGSVIHS
+346 IIYVILIIGSVIHS
-360 EMIVLNF
+360 EMVVLNF
-367 CGMQKN
+367 CSMQKN
-373 TKLFLEMKEKME
+373 TKLFLEIKEKIE
-385 IEEIEEIGLAKDLDE
+385 IEAIDFDKDLDE
-400 SEIDKNENMIVSID
+400 SVKEQSENIIVSID

-419 NLNNND
+419 NLNKD
-425 TQLSKEG
+425 YHSSKS
-432 KEMVDVNDSN
+432 KEMVDVNSSS

>member
-24 SFLENAII
+24 SFLQNAII

-51 FNISDYLAVIPF
+51 FNISDYLALIPF

-76 TMLEF
+76 NMLAL
-81 QSTIKSALTN
+81 QLTIKSALTN
-91 STNTIDKKRLF
+91 STSNTLDKKRTF

-112 CDFLSHVSSLAFYL
+112 FDFLSHVSSLAFYL

-139 LSSMLIV
+139 LSSMLIF
-146 NTIVIYVASRIIL
+146 NTIVIYVASRLIL

-169 SFILNIICIII
+169 SFILNVFCIII
-180 LLSHD
+180 LLSLD
-185 IYNTIHEKKETDSS
+185 IYNTIVQKKETDSS
-199 NMIFFYFVKKI
+199 NMIFFYFAKKI

-217 IEAVIGKKVLLD
+217 IEDVIGKKVLLD
-229 DLMNIYSLFFYRAIV
+229 DLMNIYSLIFYRAIV
-244 ETILLI
+244 ETVLLI
-250 FFSIPFI
+250 LFSIPFI
-257 FIKITNRAKIPE
+257 FIKITNKAKTPE
-269 VTSNIFLQIGELF
+269 VTSNIFLQIGDLF

-289 VFLFILANF
+289 VFLFILTNF
-298 FYNIFV
+298 FYNIFI

-309 KFSPGHYAISNIFE
+309 KFSPSHYAISNIFE

-337 SVQRPVIRL
+337 SVQQPVIRL
-346 IIYIILIIGSVIHS
+346 IIYVILIIGSVIHS
-360 EMIVLNF
+360 EMVVLNF
-367 CGMQKN
+367 CSMQKN
-373 TKLFLEMKEKME
+373 TKLFLEIKEKIE
-385 IEEIEEIGLAKDLDE
+385 IEAIDFDKDLDE
-400 SEIDKNENMIVSID
+400 SVKEQSENIVVSID

-419 NLNNND
+419 NLNKD
-425 TQLSKEG
+425 YHSSKS
-432 KEMVDVNDSN
+432 KEMVDVNSSS

>member
-24 SFLENAII
+24 SFLQNAII

-76 TMLEF
+76 NMLAL
-81 QSTIKSALTN
+81 QLTIKSALTN
-91 STNTIDKKRLF
+91 STSNTLDKKRVF

-112 CDFLSHVSSLAFYL
+112 FDFLSHVSSLAFYL

-139 LSSMLIV
+139 LSSMLIF
-146 NTIVIYVASRIIL
+146 NTIVIYVASRLIL

-169 SFILNIICIII
+169 SFILNVFCIII
-180 LLSHD
+180 LLSLD
-185 IYNTIHEKKETDSS
+185 IYNTIVQKKETDSS
-199 NMIFFYFVKKI
+199 NMIFFYFAKKI

-217 IEAVIGKKVLLD
+217 IEDVIGKKVLLD
-229 DLMNIYSLFFYRAIV
+229 DLMNIYSLIFYRAIV
-244 ETILLI
+244 ETVLLI
-250 FFSIPFI
+250 LFSIPFI
-257 FIKITNRAKIPE
+257 FIKITNKAKTPE
-269 VTSNIFLQIGELF
+269 VTSNIFLQIGDLF

-289 VFLFILANF
+289 VFLFILTNF
-298 FYNIFV
+298 FYNIFI

-309 KFSPGHYAISNIFE
+309 KFSPSHYAISNIFE

-337 SVQRPVIRL
+337 SVQQPVIRL
-346 IIYIILIIGSVIHS
+346 IIYVILIIGSVIHS
-360 EMIVLNF
+360 EMVVLNF
-367 CGMQKN
+367 CSMQKN
-373 TKLFLEMKEKME
+373 TKLFLEIKEKIE
-385 IEEIEEIGLAKDLDE
+385 IEAIDFDKDLDE
-400 SEIDKNENMIVSID
+400 SVKEQSENIVVSID

-419 NLNNND
+419 NLNKD
-425 TQLSKEG
+425 YHSSKS
-432 KEMVDVNDSN
+432 KEMVDVNSSS

>member
-24 SFLENAII
+24 SFLQNAII

-76 TMLEF
+76 NMLAL
-81 QSTIKSALTN
+81 QLTIKSSLTN
-91 STNTIDKKRLF
+91 STSNTIDKKKTF

-112 CDFLSHVSSLAFYL
+112 FDFLSHVSSLAFYL

-139 LSSMLIV
+139 LSSMLIF
-146 NTIVIYVASRIIL
+146 NTIVIYVASRLIL

-169 SFILNIICIII
+169 SFILNVFCIII
-180 LLSHD
+180 LLSLD
-185 IYNTIHEKKETDSS
+185 IYNTIVQKKETDSS
-199 NMIFFYFVKKI
+199 NMIFFYFAKKI

-217 IEAVIGKKVLLD
+217 IEDVIGKKVLLD
-229 DLMNIYSLFFYRAIV
+229 DLMNIYSLIFYRAIV
-244 ETILLI
+244 ETVLLI
-250 FFSIPFI
+250 LFSIPFI
-257 FIKITNRAKIPE
+257 FIKITNKAKTPE
-269 VTSNIFLQIGELF
+269 VTSNIFLQIGDLF

-289 VFLFILANF
+289 VFLFILTNF
-298 FYNIFV
+298 FYNIFI

-309 KFSPGHYAISNIFE
+309 KFSPSHYAISNIFE

-337 SVQRPVIRL
+337 SVQQPVIRL
-346 IIYIILIIGSVIHS
+346 IIYVILIIGSVIHS
-360 EMIVLNF
+360 EMVVLNF
-367 CGMQKN
+367 CSMQKN
-373 TKLFLEMKEKME
+373 TKLFLEIKEKIE
-385 IEEIEEIGLAKDLDE
+385 IEAIDFDKDLDE
-400 SEIDKNENMIVSID
+400 SVKEQSENIVVSID

-419 NLNNND
+419 NLNKD
-425 TQLSKEG
+425 YHSSKS
-432 KEMVDVNDSN
+432 KEMVDVNSSS

>member
-24 SFLENAII
+24 SFLQNAII

-51 FNISDYLAVIPF
+51 FNISDYLAVFPF

-76 TMLEF
+76 NMLAL
-81 QSTIKSALTN
+81 QLTIKSSLTN
-91 STNTIDKKRLF
+91 STSNAIDKKRAF

-112 CDFLSHVSSLAFYL
+112 FDFLSHVSSLAFYL

-139 LSSMLIV
+139 LSSMLIF
-146 NTIVIYVASRIIL
+146 NTIVIYVASRLIL

-169 SFILNIICIII
+169 SFILNVFCIII
-180 LLSHD
+180 LLSLD
-185 IYNTIHEKKETDSS
+185 IYNTIVQKKETDSS
-199 NMIFFYFVKKI
+199 NMIFFYFAKKI

-217 IEAVIGKKVLLD
+217 IEDVIGKKVLLD
-229 DLMNIYSLFFYRAIV
+229 DLMNIYSLIFYRAIV
-244 ETILLI
+244 ETVLLI
-250 FFSIPFI
+250 LFSIPFI
-257 FIKITNRAKIPE
+257 FIKITNKAKTPE
-269 VTSNIFLQIGELF
+269 VTSNIFLQIGDLF

-289 VFLFILANF
+289 VFLFILTNF
-298 FYNIFV
+298 FYNIFI

-309 KFSPGHYAISNIFE
+309 KFSPSHYAISNIFE
-323 STGTLIRLWITEKD
+323 STGTLIRLWITEED
-337 SVQRPVIRL
+337 SVQQPVIRL
-346 IIYIILIIGSVIHS
+346 IIYVILIIGSVIHS
-360 EMIVLNF
+360 EMVVLNF
-367 CGMQKN
+367 CSMQKN
-373 TKLFLEMKEKME
+373 TKLFLEIKEKIE
-385 IEEIEEIGLAKDLDE
+385 IEAIDFDKDLDE
-400 SEIDKNENMIVSID
+400 SVKEQSENIVVSID

-419 NLNNND
+419 NLNKD
-425 TQLSKEG
+425 YHSSKS
-432 KEMVDVNDSN
+432 KEMVDVNSSS

>member
-24 SFLENAII
+24 SFLQNAII

-76 TMLEF
+76 NMLAL
-81 QSTIKSALTN
+81 QLTIKSALTN
-91 STNTIDKKRLF
+91 STSNAIDKKRTF

-112 CDFLSHVSSLAFYL
+112 FDFLSHVSSLAFYL

-139 LSSMLIV
+139 LSSMLIF
-146 NTIVIYVASRIIL
+146 NTIVIYVASRLIL

-169 SFILNIICIII
+169 SFILNVFCIII
-180 LLSHD
+180 LLSLD
-185 IYNTIHEKKETDSS
+185 IYNTIVQKKETDSS
-199 NMIFFYFVKKI
+199 NMIFFYFAKKI

-217 IEAVIGKKVLLD
+217 IEDVIGKKVLLD
-229 DLMNIYSLFFYRAIV
+229 DLMNIYSLIFYRAIV
-244 ETILLI
+244 ETVLLI
-250 FFSIPFI
+250 LFSIPFI
-257 FIKITNRAKIPE
+257 FIKITNKAKTPE
-269 VTSNIFLQIGELF
+269 VTSNIFLQIGDLF

-289 VFLFILANF
+289 VFLFILTNF
-298 FYNIFV
+298 FYNIFI

-309 KFSPGHYAISNIFE
+309 KFSPSHYAISNIFE

-337 SVQRPVIRL
+337 SVQQPVIRL
-346 IIYIILIIGSVIHS
+346 IIYVILIIGSAIHS
-360 EMIVLNF
+360 EMVVLNF
-367 CGMQKN
+367 CSMQKN
-373 TKLFLEMKEKME
+373 TKLFLEIKEKIE
-385 IEEIEEIGLAKDLDE
+385 IEAIDFDKDLDE
-400 SEIDKNENMIVSID
+400 SVKEQSENIVVSID

-419 NLNNND
+419 NLNKD
-425 TQLSKEG
+425 YHSSKS
-432 KEMVDVNDSN
+432 KEMVDVNSSG